1 MPESNPALTLALAM
15 CFGML
20 VQVISRHI
28 KMPGIVLLLGVGILL
43 GPDMLGLIH
52 PASLGK
58 AMHMIVG
65 FAVAVILFEG
75 GMNLR
80 LNHIKREQHV
90 IRQLITVGALV
101 TAIGGIISSKLII
114 GWDWRNSILFGVLII
129 VTGPT
134 VITPL
139 LKRLRFRRSVSTVL
153 EAEGVL
159 LDAIGAVLAVVVLE
173 VALSPSGLSFI
184 TGFFHI
190 ISRLFSGVIFGAAG
204 GLGLALL
211 LRIRR
216 FIPESLENVFMLS
229 MVFALFQIS
238 NTMSAESGVVAVTI
252 AGLVVGNTKTAVRRE
267 LRDFEEEMTVLLIGM
282 LFILLAAD
290 VQIVKLTSLGW
301 RGISLVLVIS
311 FILRPLA
318 VFAGTWGSELN
329 LKQKTLL
336 SWIAPRGIVAAAV
349 ASLFSMELEAHGFDG
364 TQLQAMV
371 FLLIIL
377 TVLQA
382 GLTGGII
389 ASLLGLRKKTGTGWV
404 ILGVNPISRAIAN
417 ILTANNEDVLCIDE
431 NPKECK
437 QAEKDGIRVLYGNGL
452 DSNIL
457 YRAEIDSKA
466 GIIGMTRNEEVNF
479 LFSKK
484 VKDIIKLHNVLG
496 VVKNDAEGVTT
507 DMVLEMGGKVACG
520 RAFDIEKWSMLLE
533 RGHAEIQIWR
543 AEIIKNQSLEI
554 YKKGAPYIP
563 LVIVRDKTTLP
574 VDNTTTIKSGDQ
586 LHILVREQTN
596 GNPSVNLNDL
606 GFIRLE
612 QKNKF

>member
-15 CFGML
+15 CFGIL

-58 AMHMIVG
+58 AMHIIVG
-65 FAVAVILFEG
+65 FSVAVILFEG

-80 LNHIKREQHV
+80 LNHIKREQQV

-101 TAIGGIISSKLII
+101 TAIGGVISSKLII

-190 ISRLFSGVIFGAAG
+190 ISRLLSGVIFGAAG

-216 FIPESLENVFMLS
+216 FIPESLENVFTLS

-554 YKKGAPYIP
+554 YKKEAPFIP
-563 LVIVRDKTTLP
+563 LVIVRDKTALP

-586 LHILVREQTN
+586 LHILVRAQTN
-596 GNPSVNLNDL
+596 SNPSVNLDDL

-612 QKNKF
+612 

>member
-15 CFGML
+15 CFGIL

-28 KMPGIVLLLGVGILL
+28 KMPGIVLLLGAGILL
-43 GPDMLGLIH
+43 GPDLLGWIN

-80 LNHIKREQHV
+80 LNHIKREQQV

-101 TAIGGIISSKLII
+101 TAIGGAISSKLII

-134 VITPL
+134 VISPL

-159 LDAIGAVLAVVVLE
+159 LDAIGAVLAVVALE

-184 TGFFHI
+184 KGFFHI
-190 ISRLFSGVIFGAAG
+190 ISRLLSGVIFGAAG

-229 MVFALFQIS
+229 MIFALFQIS

-301 RGISLVLVIS
+301 RGISLVLVIM

-318 VFAGTWGSELN
+318 IFAGTWGSDLD

-349 ASLFSMELEAHGFDG
+349 ASLFSMELETHGFDG

-382 GLTGGII
+382 GLTGGIT

-417 ILTANNEDVLCIDE
+417 ILIDNNEDVLCIDE

-437 QAEKDGIRVLYGNGL
+437 RAQKDGIRVLYGNGL
-452 DSNIL
+452 DSNML

-484 VKDIIKLHNVLG
+484 VKDIVKLHNVLG
-496 VVKNDAEGVTT
+496 VVKSDAGGVTT
-507 DMVLEMGGKVACG
+507 DMILEMGGKIACG
-520 RAFDIEKWSMLLE
+520 RAFDIEKWGILLE
-533 RGHAEIQIWR
+533 RGHAAIQIWR
-543 AEIIKNQSLEI
+543 ADIIKNQSLEI
-554 YKKGAPYIP
+554 YKKEAPFIP
-563 LVIVRDKTTLP
+563 LVIVHDKTTLP
-574 VDNTTTIKSGDQ
+574 VDNNTTIKSGDQ
-586 LHILVREQTN
+586 LHILVRAQTN
-596 GNPSVNLNDL
+596 GNPTVNLNDL
-606 GFIRLE
+606 GFVRLE
-612 QKNKF
+612 QTV

>member
-15 CFGML
+15 CFGIL

-28 KMPGIVLLLGVGILL
+28 KMPGIVLLLGAGILL
-43 GPDMLGLIH
+43 GPDLLGWIN

-80 LNHIKREQHV
+80 LNHIKREQQV

-101 TAIGGIISSKLII
+101 TAIGGAISSKLII

-134 VITPL
+134 VISPL

-159 LDAIGAVLAVVVLE
+159 LDAIGAVLAVVALE

-184 TGFFHI
+184 KGFFHI
-190 ISRLFSGVIFGAAG
+190 ISRLLSGVIFGAAG

-229 MVFALFQIS
+229 MIFALFQIS

-301 RGISLVLVIS
+301 RGISLVLVIM

-318 VFAGTWGSELN
+318 IFAGTWGSDLD

-349 ASLFSMELEAHGFDG
+349 ASLFSMELETHGFDG

-382 GLTGGII
+382 GLTGGIT

-417 ILTANNEDVLCIDE
+417 ILIDNNEDVLCIDE

-437 QAEKDGIRVLYGNGL
+437 RAQKDGIRVLYGNGL
-452 DSNIL
+452 DSNML

-484 VKDIIKLHNVLG
+484 VKDIVKLHNVLG
-496 VVKNDAEGVTT
+496 VVKSDAEGVTT
-507 DMVLEMGGKVACG
+507 DMVLEMGGKIACG
-520 RAFDIEKWSMLLE
+520 RAFDIEKWGILLE
-533 RGHAEIQIWR
+533 RGHAAIQIWR
-543 AEIIKNQSLEI
+543 ADIIKNQSLEI
-554 YKKGAPYIP
+554 YKKEAPFIP
-563 LVIVRDKTTLP
+563 LVIVHDKTTLP
-574 VDNTTTIKSGDQ
+574 VDNNTTIKSGDQ
-586 LHILVREQTN
+586 LHILVRAQTN
-596 GNPSVNLNDL
+596 GNPTVNLNDL
-606 GFIRLE
+606 GFVRLE
-612 QKNKF
+612 QTV

>member
-1 MPESNPALTLALAM
+1 MNESNPALTLALAM

-28 KMPGIVLLLGVGILL
+28 KLPGIVLLLGAGILL

-52 PASLGK
+52 PSSLGK

-80 LNHIKREQHV
+80 LNHIKREQQV
-90 IRQLITVGALV
+90 IRRLITVGALV
-101 TAIGGIISSKLII
+101 MAVGGVISSKFII

-134 VITPL
+134 VISPL

-173 VALSPSGLSFI
+173 IALSPSGLSFVK
-184 TGFFHI
+184 GFFHI
-190 ISRLFSGVIFGAAG
+190 ISRLLSGVIFGAAG

-238 NTMSAESGVVAVTI
+238 NTISAESGVVAVTI

-301 RGISLVLVIS
+301 RGISLVLVIM

-329 LKQKTLL
+329 LRQKTLL

-349 ASLFSMELEAHGFDG
+349 ASLFSIELEAHGFEG

-382 GLTGGII
+382 GLTGGIT

-404 ILGVNPISRAIAN
+404 LLGVNPISRAIAK

-431 NPKECK
+431 NPRECK
-437 QAEKDGIRVLYGNGL
+437 RAEKDGIRVLYGNGL

-466 GIIGMTRNEEVNF
+466 GIIGMTRNEEVNY

-484 VKDIIKLHNVLG
+484 IKDIVKLHNVLG

-507 DMVLEMGGKVACG
+507 DMVLEMGGKIACG

-533 RGHAEIQIWR
+533 RGRAEIQIWR

-554 YKKGAPYIP
+554 YKKEAPFIP
-563 LVIVRDKTTLP
+563 LVIIRDKTVLP
-574 VDNTTTIKSGDQ
+574 VDNTTTIKTGDQ
-586 LHILVREQTN
+586 LYILVRAQN
-596 GNPSVNLNDL
+596 NDYPSVNPDDL
-606 GFIRLE
+606 GFSRIE
-612 QKNKF
+612 ETV

>member
-1 MPESNPALTLALAM
+1 MNESNPALTLALAM

-28 KMPGIVLLLGVGILL
+28 KLPGIVLLLGAGILL

-52 PASLGK
+52 PSSLGK

-80 LNHIKREQHV
+80 LNHIKREQQV

-101 TAIGGIISSKLII
+101 MAVGGVISSKFII

-134 VITPL
+134 VISPL

-173 VALSPSGLSFI
+173 IALSPSGLSFVK
-184 TGFFHI
+184 GFFHI
-190 ISRLFSGVIFGAAG
+190 ISRLLSGVIFGAAG

-238 NTMSAESGVVAVTI
+238 NTISAESGVVAVTI

-301 RGISLVLVIS
+301 RGISLVLVIM

-349 ASLFSMELEAHGFDG
+349 ASLFSIELEAHGYEG

-382 GLTGGII
+382 GLTGGIT

-404 ILGVNPISRAIAN
+404 LLGVNPISRAIAK

-431 NPKECK
+431 NPRECK
-437 QAEKDGIRVLYGNGL
+437 RAEKDGIRVLYGNGL

-466 GIIGMTRNEEVNF
+466 GIIGMTRNEEVNY

-484 VKDIIKLHNVLG
+484 IKDIVKLHNVLG

-507 DMVLEMGGKVACG
+507 DMVLEMGGKIACG

-533 RGHAEIQIWR
+533 RGRAEIQIWR

-554 YKKGAPYIP
+554 YKKEAPFIP
-563 LVIVRDKTTLP
+563 LVIIRDKTVLP
-574 VDNTTTIKSGDQ
+574 VDNTTTIKTGDQ
-586 LHILVREQTN
+586 LYILVRAQN
-596 GNPSVNLNDL
+596 NDNPSVNPDDL
-606 GFIRLE
+606 GFSRIE
-612 QKNKF
+612 ETV

>member
-1 MPESNPALTLALAM
+1 MNESNPALTLALAM

-28 KMPGIVLLLGVGILL
+28 KLPGIVLLLGAGILL
-43 GPDMLGLIH
+43 GPDMLGLVH
-52 PASLGK
+52 PSSLGK

-80 LNHIKREQHV
+80 LNHIKREQQV

-101 TAIGGIISSKLII
+101 MAVGGVISSKFII

-134 VITPL
+134 VISPL

-173 VALSPSGLSFI
+173 IALSPSGLSFVK
-184 TGFFHI
+184 GFFHI
-190 ISRLFSGVIFGAAG
+190 ISRLLSGVIFGAAG

-238 NTMSAESGVVAVTI
+238 NTISAESGVVAVTI

-301 RGISLVLVIS
+301 RGISLVLVIM

-349 ASLFSMELEAHGFDG
+349 ASLFSIELEAHGYEG

-382 GLTGGII
+382 GLTGGIT

-404 ILGVNPISRAIAN
+404 ILGVNPISRAIAK

-431 NPKECK
+431 NPRECK
-437 QAEKDGIRVLYGNGL
+437 RAEKDGIRVLYGNGL
-452 DSNIL
+452 DSNML

-466 GIIGMTRNEEVNF
+466 GIIGMTRNEEVNY

-484 VKDIIKLHNVLG
+484 IKDIVKLHNVLG

-507 DMVLEMGGKVACG
+507 DMVLEMGGKIACG

-533 RGHAEIQIWR
+533 RGHAEIQIWK

-554 YKKGAPYIP
+554 YKKEVPFIP
-563 LVIVRDKTTLP
+563 LVTVRDKCALP
-574 VDNTTTIKSGDQ
+574 VDNTTTIKTGDQ
-586 LHILVREQTN
+586 FHILVRKQN
-596 GNPSVNLNDL
+596 NDNLSVNLNDL
-606 GFIRLE
+606 GFVRLE
-612 QKNKF
+612 QTV

>member
-1 MPESNPALTLALAM
+1 MNESNPALTLALAM

-28 KMPGIVLLLGVGILL
+28 KLPGIVLLLGAGILL

-52 PASLGK
+52 PSSLGK

-80 LNHIKREQHV
+80 LNHIKREQQV
-90 IRQLITVGALV
+90 IRRLITVGALV
-101 TAIGGIISSKLII
+101 MAVGGVISSKFII

-134 VITPL
+134 VISPL

-173 VALSPSGLSFI
+173 IALSPSGLSFVK
-184 TGFFHI
+184 GFFHI
-190 ISRLFSGVIFGAAG
+190 ISRLLSGVIFGAAG

-238 NTMSAESGVVAVTI
+238 NTISAESGVVAVTI

-301 RGISLVLVIS
+301 RGISLVLVIM

-329 LKQKTLL
+329 LRQKTLL

-349 ASLFSMELEAHGFDG
+349 ASLFSIELEAHGYEG

-382 GLTGGII
+382 GLTGGIT

-404 ILGVNPISRAIAN
+404 ILGVNPISCAIVK

-431 NPKECK
+431 NPRECK
-437 QAEKDGIRVLYGNGL
+437 RAEKDGIRVLYGNGL

-466 GIIGMTRNEEVNF
+466 GIIGMTRNEEVNY

-484 VKDIIKLHNVLG
+484 IKDIVKLHNVLG

-507 DMVLEMGGKVACG
+507 DMVLEMGGKIACG

-533 RGHAEIQIWR
+533 RGRAEIQIWR

-554 YKKGAPYIP
+554 YKKEAPFIP
-563 LVIVRDKTTLP
+563 LVIIRDKTVLP
-574 VDNTTTIKSGDQ
+574 VDNTTTIKTGDQ
-586 LHILVREQTN
+586 LYILVRAQN
-596 GNPSVNLNDL
+596 NDNPSVNPDDL
-606 GFIRLE
+606 GFSRIE
-612 QKNKF
+612 ETV

>member
-1 MPESNPALTLALAM
+1 
-15 CFGML
+15 
-20 VQVISRHI
+20 
-28 KMPGIVLLLGVGILL
+28 LL
-43 GPDMLGLIH
+43 
-52 PASLGK
+52 
-58 AMHMIVG
+58 
-65 FAVAVILFEG
+65 
-75 GMNLR
+75 
-80 LNHIKREQHV
+80 
-90 IRQLITVGALV
+90 
-101 TAIGGIISSKLII
+101 
-114 GWDWRNSILFGVLII
+114 
-129 VTGPT
+129 
-134 VITPL
+134 
-139 LKRLRFRRSVSTVL
+139 
-153 EAEGVL
+153 
-159 LDAIGAVLAVVVLE
+159 
-173 VALSPSGLSFI
+173 
-184 TGFFHI
+184 
-190 ISRLFSGVIFGAAG
+190 SGVIFGAAG

-238 NTMSAESGVVAVTI
+238 NTISAESGVVAVTI

-301 RGISLVLVIS
+301 RGISLVLVIM

-329 LKQKTLL
+329 LRQKTLL

-349 ASLFSMELEAHGFDG
+349 ASLFSIELEAHGFEG

-382 GLTGGII
+382 GLTGGIT

-404 ILGVNPISRAIAN
+404 LLGVNPISRAIAK

-431 NPKECK
+431 NPRECK
-437 QAEKDGIRVLYGNGL
+437 RAEKDGIRVLYGNGL

-466 GIIGMTRNEEVNF
+466 GIIGMTRNEEVNY

-484 VKDIIKLHNVLG
+484 IKDIVKLHNVLG

-507 DMVLEMGGKVACG
+507 DMVLEMGGKIACG

-533 RGHAEIQIWR
+533 RGRAEIQIWR

-554 YKKGAPYIP
+554 YKKEAPFIP
-563 LVIVRDKTTLP
+563 LVIIRDKTVLP
-574 VDNTTTIKSGDQ
+574 VDNTTTIKTGDQ
-586 LHILVREQTN
+586 LYILVRAQN
-596 GNPSVNLNDL
+596 NDNPSVNPDDL
-606 GFIRLE
+606 GFSRIE
-612 QKNKF
+612 ETV

>member
-1 MPESNPALTLALAM
+1 MNESNPALTLALAM

-28 KMPGIVLLLGVGILL
+28 KLPGIVLLLGAGILL

-52 PASLGK
+52 PSSLGK

-80 LNHIKREQHV
+80 LNHIKREQQV

-101 TAIGGIISSKLII
+101 MAVGGVISSKFII

-134 VITPL
+134 VISPL

-173 VALSPSGLSFI
+173 IALSPSGLSFVK
-184 TGFFHI
+184 GFFHI
-190 ISRLFSGVIFGAAG
+190 ISRLLSGVIFGAAG

-238 NTMSAESGVVAVTI
+238 NTISAESGVVAVTI

-301 RGISLVLVIS
+301 RGISLVLVIM

-329 LKQKTLL
+329 LRQKTLL

-349 ASLFSMELEAHGFDG
+349 ASLFSIELEAHGFEG

-382 GLTGGII
+382 GLTGGIT

-404 ILGVNPISRAIAN
+404 LLGVNPISRAIAK

-431 NPKECK
+431 NPRECK
-437 QAEKDGIRVLYGNGL
+437 RAEKDGIRVLYGNGL

-466 GIIGMTRNEEVNF
+466 GIIGMTRNEEVNY

-484 VKDIIKLHNVLG
+484 VKDIVKLHNVSG

-507 DMVLEMGGKVACG
+507 DMVLEMGGKIACG

-533 RGHAEIQIWR
+533 RGRAEIQIWR

-554 YKKGAPYIP
+554 YKKEAPFIP
-563 LVIVRDKTTLP
+563 LVIIRDKTVLP
-574 VDNTTTIKSGDQ
+574 VDNTTTIKTGDQ
-586 LHILVREQTN
+586 LYILVRAQN
-596 GNPSVNLNDL
+596 NDNPSVNPDDL
-606 GFIRLE
+606 GFSRIE
-612 QKNKF
+612 ETV

>member
-1 MPESNPALTLALAM
+1 MNESNPALTLALAM

-28 KMPGIVLLLGVGILL
+28 KLPGIVLLLGAGILL
-43 GPDMLGLIH
+43 GPDMLGLVH
-52 PASLGK
+52 PSSLGK

-80 LNHIKREQHV
+80 LSHIKREQQV

-101 TAIGGIISSKLII
+101 MAVGGVISSKFII

-134 VITPL
+134 VISPL

-159 LDAIGAVLAVVVLE
+159 LDAIGAVLAVVALE
-173 VALSPSGLSFI
+173 VALSPSGLSFVK
-184 TGFFHI
+184 GFFHI
-190 ISRLFSGVIFGAAG
+190 ISRLLSGVIFGAAG

-238 NTMSAESGVVAVTI
+238 NTISAESGVVAVTI

-301 RGISLVLVIS
+301 RGISLVLVIM

-349 ASLFSMELEAHGFDG
+349 ASLFSIELEAHGFEG

-382 GLTGGII
+382 GLTGGIT

-404 ILGVNPISRAIAN
+404 ILGVNPISRAIAK

-431 NPKECK
+431 NPRECK
-437 QAEKDGIRVLYGNGL
+437 RAEKDGIRVLYGNGL
-452 DSNIL
+452 DSNML

-466 GIIGMTRNEEVNF
+466 GIIGMTRNEEVNY

-484 VKDIIKLHNVLG
+484 IKDIVKLHNVLG

-507 DMVLEMGGKVACG
+507 DMVLEMGGKIACG

-533 RGHAEIQIWR
+533 RGHAEIQIWK

-554 YKKGAPYIP
+554 HKKEVPFIP
-563 LVIVRDKTTLP
+563 LVTVRDKCALP
-574 VDNTTTIKSGDQ
+574 VDNTTTIKTGDQ
-586 LHILVREQTN
+586 FHILIKAQKN
-596 GNPSVNLNDL
+596 DSPSVNLDDF
-606 GFIRLE
+606 GFTRIE
-612 QKNKF
+612 ETV

>member
-15 CFGML
+15 CFGIL

-65 FAVAVILFEG
+65 FSVAVILFEG

-80 LNHIKREQHV
+80 LSHIKREQQV

-101 TAIGGIISSKLII
+101 MAVGGVISSKFII

-134 VITPL
+134 VISPL

-159 LDAIGAVLAVVVLE
+159 LDAIGAVLAVVALE
-173 VALSPSGLSFI
+173 VALSPSGLSFVK
-184 TGFFHI
+184 GFFHI
-190 ISRLFSGVIFGAAG
+190 ISRLLSGVIFGAAG

-238 NTMSAESGVVAVTI
+238 NTISAESGVVAVTI

-301 RGISLVLVIS
+301 RGISLVLVIM

-349 ASLFSMELEAHGFDG
+349 ASLFSIELEAHGFEG

-382 GLTGGII
+382 GLTGGIT

-404 ILGVNPISRAIAN
+404 ILGVNPISRAIAK

-431 NPKECK
+431 NPRECK
-437 QAEKDGIRVLYGNGL
+437 RAEKDGIRVLYGNGL
-452 DSNIL
+452 DSNML

-507 DMVLEMGGKVACG
+507 DMVLEMGGKIACG

-533 RGHAEIQIWR
+533 RGHAEIQIWK

-554 YKKGAPYIP
+554 HKKEVPFIP
-563 LVIVRDKTTLP
+563 LVTVRDKCALP
-574 VDNTTTIKSGDQ
+574 VDNTTTIKTGDQ
-586 LHILVREQTN
+586 FHILIKAQKN
-596 GNPSVNLNDL
+596 DSPSVNLDDF
-606 GFIRLE
+606 GFTRIE
-612 QKNKF
+612 ETV

>member
-15 CFGML
+15 CFGIL

-28 KMPGIVLLLGVGILL
+28 KMPGIVLLLGAGILL
-43 GPDMLGLIH
+43 GPDLLGWIN

-80 LNHIKREQHV
+80 LNHIKREQQV

-101 TAIGGIISSKLII
+101 TAIGGAISSKLII

-134 VITPL
+134 VISPL

-159 LDAIGAVLAVVVLE
+159 LDAIGAVLAVVALE

-184 TGFFHI
+184 KGFFHI
-190 ISRLFSGVIFGAAG
+190 ISRLLSGVIFGAAG

-229 MVFALFQIS
+229 MIFALFQIS

-301 RGISLVLVIS
+301 RGISLVLVIM

-318 VFAGTWGSELN
+318 IFAGTWGSDLD

-349 ASLFSMELEAHGFDG
+349 ASLFSMELETHGFDG

-382 GLTGGII
+382 GLTGGIT

-417 ILTANNEDVLCIDE
+417 ILIDNNEDVLCIDE

-437 QAEKDGIRVLYGNGL
+437 RAQKDGIRVLYGNGL
-452 DSNIL
+452 DSNML

-484 VKDIIKLHNVLG
+484 VKDIVKLHNVLG
-496 VVKNDAEGVTT
+496 VVKSDAGGVTT
-507 DMVLEMGGKVACG
+507 DMVLEMGGKIACG
-520 RAFDIEKWSMLLE
+520 RAFDIEKWGILLE
-533 RGHAEIQIWR
+533 RGHAAIQIWR
-543 AEIIKNQSLEI
+543 ADIIKNQSLEI
-554 YKKGAPYIP
+554 YKKEAPFIP
-563 LVIVRDKTTLP
+563 LVIVHDKTTLP
-574 VDNTTTIKSGDQ
+574 VDNNTTIKSGDQ
-586 LHILVREQTN
+586 LHILVRAQTN
-596 GNPSVNLNDL
+596 GNPTVNLNDL
-606 GFIRLE
+606 GFVRLE
-612 QKNKF
+612 QTV

>member
-1 MPESNPALTLALAM
+1 MNESNPALTLALAM

-28 KMPGIVLLLGVGILL
+28 KLPGIVLLLGAGILL

-52 PASLGK
+52 PSSLGK

-80 LNHIKREQHV
+80 LNHIKREQQV

-101 TAIGGIISSKLII
+101 MAVGGVISSKFII

-134 VITPL
+134 VISPL

-173 VALSPSGLSFI
+173 IALSPSGLSFVK
-184 TGFFHI
+184 GFFHI
-190 ISRLFSGVIFGAAG
+190 ISRLLSGVIFGAAG

-238 NTMSAESGVVAVTI
+238 NTISAESGVVAVTI

-301 RGISLVLVIS
+301 RGISLVLVIM

-329 LKQKTLL
+329 LRQKTLL

-349 ASLFSMELEAHGFDG
+349 ASLFSIELEAHGFEG

-382 GLTGGII
+382 GLTGGIT

-404 ILGVNPISRAIAN
+404 LLGVNPISRAIAK

-431 NPKECK
+431 NPRECK
-437 QAEKDGIRVLYGNGL
+437 RAEKDGIRVLYGNGL

-466 GIIGMTRNEEVNF
+466 GIIGMTRNEEVNY

-484 VKDIIKLHNVLG
+484 IKDIVKLHNVLG

-507 DMVLEMGGKVACG
+507 DMVLEMGGKIACG

-533 RGHAEIQIWR
+533 RGRAEIQIWR

-554 YKKGAPYIP
+554 YKKEAPFIP
-563 LVIVRDKTTLP
+563 LVIIRDKTVLP
-574 VDNTTTIKSGDQ
+574 VDNTTTIKTGDQ
-586 LHILVREQTN
+586 LYILVRAQN
-596 GNPSVNLNDL
+596 NDNPSVNPDDL
-606 GFIRLE
+606 GFSRIE
-612 QKNKF
+612 ETV

>member
-1 MPESNPALTLALAM
+1 MNESNPALTLALAM

-28 KMPGIVLLLGVGILL
+28 KLPGIVLLLGAGILL
-43 GPDMLGLIH
+43 GPDMLGLVH
-52 PASLGK
+52 PSSLGK

-80 LNHIKREQHV
+80 LSHIKREQQV

-101 TAIGGIISSKLII
+101 MAVGGVISSKFII

-134 VITPL
+134 VISPL

-159 LDAIGAVLAVVVLE
+159 LDAIGAVLAVVALE
-173 VALSPSGLSFI
+173 VALSPSGLSFVK
-184 TGFFHI
+184 GFFHI
-190 ISRLFSGVIFGAAG
+190 ISRLLSGVIFGAAG

-238 NTMSAESGVVAVTI
+238 NTISAESGVVAVTI

-301 RGISLVLVIS
+301 RGISLVLVIM

-349 ASLFSMELEAHGFDG
+349 ASLFSIELEAHGFEG

-382 GLTGGII
+382 GLTGGIT

-404 ILGVNPISRAIAN
+404 ILGVNPISRAIAK

-431 NPKECK
+431 NPRECK
-437 QAEKDGIRVLYGNGL
+437 RAEKDGIRVLYGNGL
-452 DSNIL
+452 DSNML

-466 GIIGMTRNEEVNF
+466 GIIGMTRNEEVNY

-484 VKDIIKLHNVLG
+484 IKDIVKLHNVLG

-507 DMVLEMGGKVACG
+507 DMVLEMGGKIACG

-533 RGHAEIQIWR
+533 RGHAEIQIWK

-554 YKKGAPYIP
+554 HKKEVPFIP
-563 LVIVRDKTTLP
+563 LVTVRDKCALP
-574 VDNTTTIKSGDQ
+574 VDNTTTIKTGDQ
-586 LHILVREQTN
+586 FHILIKAQKN
-596 GNPSVNLNDL
+596 DSPSVNPDDF
-606 GFIRLE
+606 GFTRIE
-612 QKNKF
+612 ETV

>member
-15 CFGML
+15 CFGIL

-58 AMHMIVG
+58 AMHIIVG
-65 FAVAVILFEG
+65 FSVAVILFEG

-80 LNHIKREQHV
+80 LNHIKREQQV

-101 TAIGGIISSKLII
+101 TAIGGVISSKLII

-190 ISRLFSGVIFGAAG
+190 ISRLLSGVIFGAAG

-216 FIPESLENVFMLS
+216 FIPESLENVFTLS

-586 LHILVREQTN
+586 LHILVRAQTN
-596 GNPSVNLNDL
+596 GNPAVNLDDL
-606 GFIRLE
+606 GFVRLE
-612 QKNKF
+612 EIV

>member
-1 MPESNPALTLALAM
+1 MNESNPALTLALAM

-28 KMPGIVLLLGVGILL
+28 KLPGIVLLLGAGILL
-43 GPDMLGLIH
+43 GPDMLGLVH
-52 PASLGK
+52 PSSLGK

-80 LNHIKREQHV
+80 LSHIKREQQV

-101 TAIGGIISSKLII
+101 MAVGGVISSKFII

-134 VITPL
+134 VISPL

-173 VALSPSGLSFI
+173 IALSPSGLSFVK
-184 TGFFHI
+184 GFFHI
-190 ISRLFSGVIFGAAG
+190 ISRLLSGVIFGAAG

-238 NTMSAESGVVAVTI
+238 NTISAESGVVAVTI

-301 RGISLVLVIS
+301 RGISLVLVIM

-329 LKQKTLL
+329 LRQKTLL

-349 ASLFSMELEAHGFDG
+349 ASLFSIELEAHGFEG

-382 GLTGGII
+382 GLTGGIT
-389 ASLLGLRKKTGTGWV
+389 ASLLGLRKKTGTGWGL
-404 ILGVNPISRAIAN
+404 LGVNPISRAIAK

-431 NPKECK
+431 NPRECK
-437 QAEKDGIRVLYGNGL
+437 RAEKDGIRVLYGNGL

-466 GIIGMTRNEEVNF
+466 GIIGMTRNEEVNY

-484 VKDIIKLHNVLG
+484 VKDIVKLHNVLG

-507 DMVLEMGGKVACG
+507 DMVLEMGGKIACG

-533 RGHAEIQIWR
+533 RGHAEIQIWK
-543 AEIIKNQSLEI
+543 AEIINDQSLEI
-554 YKKGAPYIP
+554 YKKEVPFIP
-563 LVIVRDKTTLP
+563 LVTVRNKCALP
-574 VDNTTTIKSGDQ
+574 VENTTTIKTGDQ
-586 LHILVREQTN
+586 FHILVRKQN
-596 GNPSVNLNDL
+596 NDNLSVNPDDF
-606 GFIRLE
+606 GFARIE
-612 QKNKF
+612 ETG

>member
-15 CFGML
+15 CFGIL

-28 KMPGIVLLLGVGILL
+28 KMPGIVLLLGAGILL
-43 GPDMLGLIH
+43 GPDLLGWIN

-80 LNHIKREQHV
+80 LNHIKREQQV

-101 TAIGGIISSKLII
+101 TAIGGAISSKLII

-134 VITPL
+134 VISPL

-159 LDAIGAVLAVVVLE
+159 LDAIGAVLAVVALE

-184 TGFFHI
+184 KGFFHI
-190 ISRLFSGVIFGAAG
+190 ISRLLSGVIFGAAG

-229 MVFALFQIS
+229 MIFALFQIS

-301 RGISLVLVIS
+301 RGISLVLVIM

-318 VFAGTWGSELN
+318 IFAGTWGSDLD

-349 ASLFSMELEAHGFDG
+349 ASLFSMELETHGFDG

-382 GLTGGII
+382 GLTGGIT

-417 ILTANNEDVLCIDE
+417 ILIDNNEDVLCIDE

-437 QAEKDGIRVLYGNGL
+437 RAEKDGIRVLYGNGL
-452 DSNIL
+452 DSNML

-484 VKDIIKLHNVLG
+484 VKDIVKLHNVLG
-496 VVKNDAEGVTT
+496 VVKSDAEGVTT
-507 DMVLEMGGKVACG
+507 DMVLEMGGKIACG
-520 RAFDIEKWSMLLE
+520 RAFDIEKWGILLE
-533 RGHAEIQIWR
+533 RGHAAIQIWR
-543 AEIIKNQSLEI
+543 ADIIKNQSLEI
-554 YKKGAPYIP
+554 YKKEAPFIP
-563 LVIVRDKTTLP
+563 LVIVHDKTTLP
-574 VDNTTTIKSGDQ
+574 VDNNTTIKSGDQ
-586 LHILVREQTN
+586 LHILVRAQTN
-596 GNPSVNLNDL
+596 GNPTVNLNDL
-606 GFIRLE
+606 GFVRLE
-612 QKNKF
+612 QTV

>member
-15 CFGML
+15 CFGIL

-80 LNHIKREQHV
+80 LNHIKREQQV

-101 TAIGGIISSKLII
+101 TAIGGVISSKLII

-190 ISRLFSGVIFGAAG
+190 ISRLLSGVIFGAAG

-586 LHILVREQTN
+586 LHILVRKQTN

-606 GFIRLE
+606 GFVRLE
-612 QKNKF
+612 QIV

>member
-15 CFGML
+15 CFGIL

-28 KMPGIVLLLGVGILL
+28 KMPGIVLLLGAGILL
-43 GPDMLGLIH
+43 GPDLLGWIN

-80 LNHIKREQHV
+80 LNHIKREQQV

-101 TAIGGIISSKLII
+101 TAIGGAISSKLII

-134 VITPL
+134 VISPL

-153 EAEGVL
+153 EAEGIL
-159 LDAIGAVLAVVVLE
+159 LDAIGAVLAVVALE

-184 TGFFHI
+184 KGFFHI
-190 ISRLFSGVIFGAAG
+190 ISRLLSGVIFGAAG

-229 MVFALFQIS
+229 MIFALFQIS

-301 RGISLVLVIS
+301 RGISLVLVIM

-318 VFAGTWGSELN
+318 IFAGTWGSDLDLE
-329 LKQKTLL
+329 QKTLL

-349 ASLFSMELEAHGFDG
+349 ASLFSMELETHGFDG

-382 GLTGGII
+382 GLTGGIT

-417 ILTANNEDVLCIDE
+417 ILIDNNEDVLCIDE

-437 QAEKDGIRVLYGNGL
+437 RAQKDGIRVLYGNGL
-452 DSNIL
+452 DSNML

-484 VKDIIKLHNVLG
+484 VKDIVKLHNVLG
-496 VVKNDAEGVTT
+496 VVKSDAEGVTT
-507 DMVLEMGGKVACG
+507 DMVLEMGGKIACG
-520 RAFDIEKWSMLLE
+520 RAFDIEKWGILLE
-533 RGHAEIQIWR
+533 RGHAAIQIWR
-543 AEIIKNQSLEI
+543 ADIIKNQSLEI
-554 YKKGAPYIP
+554 YKKEAPFIP
-563 LVIVRDKTTLP
+563 LVIVHDKTTLP
-574 VDNTTTIKSGDQ
+574 VDNNTTIKSGDQ
-586 LHILVREQTN
+586 LHILVRAQTN
-596 GNPSVNLNDL
+596 GNPTVNLNDL
-606 GFIRLE
+606 GFVRLE
-612 QKNKF
+612 QTV

>member
-1 MPESNPALTLALAM
+1 MNESNPALTLALAM

-28 KMPGIVLLLGVGILL
+28 KLPGIVLLLGAGILL
-43 GPDMLGLIH
+43 GPDMLGLVH
-52 PASLGK
+52 PSSLGK

-80 LNHIKREQHV
+80 LSHIKREQQV

-101 TAIGGIISSKLII
+101 MAVGGVISSKFII

-134 VITPL
+134 VISPL

-159 LDAIGAVLAVVVLE
+159 LDAIGAVLAVVALE
-173 VALSPSGLSFI
+173 VALSPSGLSFVK
-184 TGFFHI
+184 GFFHI
-190 ISRLFSGVIFGAAG
+190 ISRLLSGVIFGAAG

-238 NTMSAESGVVAVTI
+238 NTISAESGVVAVTI

-301 RGISLVLVIS
+301 RGISLVLVIM

-349 ASLFSMELEAHGFDG
+349 ASLFSIELEAHGFEG

-382 GLTGGII
+382 GLTGGIT

-404 ILGVNPISRAIAN
+404 ILGVNPISRAIAK

-431 NPKECK
+431 NPRECK
-437 QAEKDGIRVLYGNGL
+437 RAEKDGIRVLYGNGL
-452 DSNIL
+452 DSNML

-466 GIIGMTRNEEVNF
+466 GIIGMTRNEEVNY

-484 VKDIIKLHNVLG
+484 IKDIVKLHNVLG

-507 DMVLEMGGKVACG
+507 DMVLEMGGKIACG

-533 RGHAEIQIWR
+533 RGHAEIQIWK

-554 YKKGAPYIP
+554 HKKEVPFIP
-563 LVIVRDKTTLP
+563 LVTVRDKCALP
-574 VDNTTTIKSGDQ
+574 VDNTTTIKTGDQ
-586 LHILVREQTN
+586 FHV
-596 GNPSVNLNDL
+596 
-606 GFIRLE
+606 
-612 QKNKF
+612 

>member
-1 MPESNPALTLALAM
+1 MNESNPALTLALAM

-28 KMPGIVLLLGVGILL
+28 KLPGIVLLLGAGILL
-43 GPDMLGLIH
+43 GPDMLGLVH
-52 PASLGK
+52 PSSLGK

-80 LNHIKREQHV
+80 LSHIKREQQV

-101 TAIGGIISSKLII
+101 MAVGGVISSKFII

-134 VITPL
+134 VISPL

-159 LDAIGAVLAVVVLE
+159 LDAIGAVLAVVALE
-173 VALSPSGLSFI
+173 VALSPSGLSFVK
-184 TGFFHI
+184 GFFHI
-190 ISRLFSGVIFGAAG
+190 ISRLLSGVIFGAAG

-238 NTMSAESGVVAVTI
+238 NTISAESGVVAVTI

-301 RGISLVLVIS
+301 RGISLVLVIM

-349 ASLFSMELEAHGFDG
+349 ASLFSIELEAHGFEG

-382 GLTGGII
+382 GLTGGIT

-404 ILGVNPISRAIAN
+404 ILGVNPISRAIAK

-431 NPKECK
+431 NPRECK
-437 QAEKDGIRVLYGNGL
+437 RAEKDGIRVLYGNGL

-466 GIIGMTRNEEVNF
+466 GIIGMTRNEEVNY

-484 VKDIIKLHNVLG
+484 IKDIVKLHNVLG

-507 DMVLEMGGKVACG
+507 DMVLEMGGKIACG

-533 RGHAEIQIWR
+533 RGHAEIQIWK

-554 YKKGAPYIP
+554 HKKEVPFIP
-563 LVIVRDKTTLP
+563 LVTVRDKCALP
-574 VDNTTTIKSGDQ
+574 VDNTTTIKTGDQ
-586 LHILVREQTN
+586 FHILIKAQKN
-596 GNPSVNLNDL
+596 DSPSVNPDDF
-606 GFIRLE
+606 GFTRIE
-612 QKNKF
+612 ETV

>member
-1 MPESNPALTLALAM
+1 MNESNPALTLALAM

-28 KMPGIVLLLGVGILL
+28 KLPGIVLLLGAGILL
-43 GPDMLGLIH
+43 GPDMQGLIH
-52 PASLGK
+52 PSSLGK

-80 LNHIKREQHV
+80 LNHIKREQQV

-101 TAIGGIISSKLII
+101 MAVGGVISSKFII

-134 VITPL
+134 VISPL

-173 VALSPSGLSFI
+173 IALSPSGLSFVK
-184 TGFFHI
+184 GFFHI
-190 ISRLFSGVIFGAAG
+190 ISRLLSGVIFGAAG

-238 NTMSAESGVVAVTI
+238 NTISAESGVVAVTI

-301 RGISLVLVIS
+301 RGISLVLVIM
-311 FILRPLA
+311 FILRPLS

-329 LKQKTLL
+329 LKQKALL

-349 ASLFSMELEAHGFDG
+349 ASLFSIELEAHGFEG

-382 GLTGGII
+382 GLTGGIT

-404 ILGVNPISRAIAN
+404 LLGVNPISRAIAK

-431 NPKECK
+431 NPRECK
-437 QAEKDGIRVLYGNGL
+437 RAEKDGIRVLYGNGL

-466 GIIGMTRNEEVNF
+466 GIIGMTRNEEVNY

-484 VKDIIKLHNVLG
+484 VKDIVKLHNVSG

-507 DMVLEMGGKVACG
+507 DMVLEMGGKIACG

-533 RGHAEIQIWR
+533 RGRAEIQIWR

-554 YKKGAPYIP
+554 YKKEAPFIP
-563 LVIVRDKTTLP
+563 LVIIRDKTVLP
-574 VDNTTTIKSGDQ
+574 VDNTTTIKTGDQ
-586 LHILVREQTN
+586 LYILVRAQN
-596 GNPSVNLNDL
+596 NDNPSVNPDDL
-606 GFIRLE
+606 GFSRIE
-612 QKNKF
+612 ETV

>member
-1 MPESNPALTLALAM
+1 MNESNPALTLALAM

-28 KMPGIVLLLGVGILL
+28 KLPGIVLLLGAGILL
-43 GPDMLGLIH
+43 GPDMLGLVH
-52 PASLGK
+52 PSSLGK

-80 LNHIKREQHV
+80 LSHIKREQQV

-101 TAIGGIISSKLII
+101 MAVGGVISSKFII

-134 VITPL
+134 VISPL

-159 LDAIGAVLAVVVLE
+159 LDAIGAVLAVVALE
-173 VALSPSGLSFI
+173 VALSPSGLSFVK
-184 TGFFHI
+184 GFFHI
-190 ISRLFSGVIFGAAG
+190 ISRLLSGVIFGAAG

-238 NTMSAESGVVAVTI
+238 NTISAESGVVAVTI

-301 RGISLVLVIS
+301 RGISLVLVIM

-318 VFAGTWGSELN
+318 VFSCTWGSELN

-349 ASLFSMELEAHGFDG
+349 ASLFSIELEAHGFEG

-382 GLTGGII
+382 GLTGGIT

-404 ILGVNPISRAIAN
+404 ILGVNPISRAIAK

-431 NPKECK
+431 NPRECK
-437 QAEKDGIRVLYGNGL
+437 RAEKDGIRVLYGNGL
-452 DSNIL
+452 DSNML

-466 GIIGMTRNEEVNF
+466 GIIGMTRNEEVNY

-484 VKDIIKLHNVLG
+484 IKDIVKLHNVLG

-507 DMVLEMGGKVACG
+507 DMVLEMGGKIACG

-533 RGHAEIQIWR
+533 RGHAEIQIWK

-554 YKKGAPYIP
+554 HKKEVPFIP
-563 LVIVRDKTTLP
+563 LVTVRDKCALP
-574 VDNTTTIKSGDQ
+574 VDNTTTIKTGDQ
-586 LHILVREQTN
+586 FHILIKAQKN
-596 GNPSVNLNDL
+596 DSPSVNLDDF
-606 GFIRLE
+606 GFTRIE
-612 QKNKF
+612 ETV

>member
-28 KMPGIVLLLGVGILL
+28 KMPGIILLLGAGILL

-58 AMHMIVG
+58 AMPMIVG

-75 GMNLR
+75 GMNLQLSR
-80 LNHIKREQHV
+80 INREQLV
-90 IRQLITVGALV
+90 IRQLITVGALI
-101 TAIGGIISSKLII
+101 TAVGGIISSKLII

-139 LKRLRFRRSVSTVL
+139 LKRLRFKRSVSTVL

-184 TGFFHI
+184 KGFFHI
-190 ISRLFSGVIFGAAG
+190 ISRLLSGAIVGAAG
-204 GLGLALL
+204 GLGLAAL
-211 LRIRR
+211 LRFRR
-216 FIPESLENVFMLS
+216 FIPETIENVFMLS
-229 MVFALFQIS
+229 VVFALFQIS
-238 NTMSAESGVVAVTI
+238 NTISAESGVVAVTI
-252 AGLVVGNTKTAVRRE
+252 AGLVVGNIKTAVRRE

-290 VQIVKLTSLGW
+290 VKISQLTGLGW
-301 RGISLVLVIS
+301 RGISLVLVIML
-311 FILRPLA
+311 ILRPLTIL
-318 VFAGTWGSELN
+318 AGTWGSELN

-382 GLTGGII
+382 GLTGGIT

-404 ILGVNPISRAIAN
+404 ILGVNPISRAIAK
-417 ILTANNEDVLCIDE
+417 ILTDHNEDVLCIDE

-452 DSNIL
+452 DSNML
-457 YRAEIDSKA
+457 YRAEVDSKA

-479 LFSKK
+479 LFSKQ
-484 VKDIIKLHNVLG
+484 VKDITKLNNVLG

-507 DMVLEMGGKVACG
+507 EMVLEMGGKVACG

-533 RGHAEIQIWR
+533 RDHAEIQIWK
-543 AEIIKNQSLEI
+543 AEIINNQSLQI
-554 YKKGAPYIP
+554 NKKGSPFIP
-563 LVIVRDKTTLP
+563 LVMVRDKTTLP
-574 VDNTTTIKSGDQ
+574 VDNMTAIKSGD
-586 LHILVREQTN
+586 LFHILVRTQTN
-596 GNPSVNLNDL
+596 GNPSRILKTL
-606 GFIRLE
+606 GFVRFEEIV
-612 QKNKF
+612 